1 MYLFSH
7 SKSLC
12 ECVQHLHNIDN
23 NFMYEILSDFFFA
36 LNEMIFHNENAYI
49 SSFDVAQT
57 TDERS
62 RQRAESSRSSNIME
76 AEWKSD
82 EI

>member
-1 MYLFSH
+1 MYNSCTILCMKLLSGFLFF
-7 SKSLC
+7 
-12 ECVQHLHNIDN
+12 V
-23 NFMYEILSDFFFA
+23 
-36 LNEMIFHNENAYI
+36 LNEMIFRNENAYI
-49 SSFDVAQT
+49 SSFDVVQT

-62 RQRAESSRSSNIME
+62 RQRAEWSRSSNIME